1 MSNAMITGSRKLP
14 TSHLTVRV
22 PWHDSKWNGTVCRN
36 PCVNTA
42 CTVLPRIGRNKSELR
57 ETQDAGQS
65 LHSLPEERLPPCT
78 DEHATFMANFELT
91 LKKEH
96 PYRTSSPSTHGHF
109 EGTSYSVPPYSALA
123 IPFRW
128 MLKEQVVGNPKRKIT
143 GKADQYAL
151 AYESRR
157 EPNLDFAGGDTW
169 IQEGANQLIM
179 LDTFFNAVEP
189 GVSLVFFYAK
199 LTPLSESPRRVIVGV
214 GRVLKIG
221 EPLQYRT
228 SKNRPRDAIS
238 GYLWERSLHHSI
250 RPDMKDGF
258 LLPYHELLESF
269 GEDESFDMEPCI
281 AFAPDEAYAQYS
293 FGSEHLD
300 HDNAIAS
307 LLECERAIK
316 EIRQHLQGPWVQIL
330 SWIDRELN
338 RLWNIRGAYP
348 GLGAALTAFGITHGN
363 LLAWHLASRA
373 PQQELTDP
381 WPQFEQAL
389 KDPSELPAYLRDEI
403 GPMLGKKW
411 QGLPTN
417 RKALVKLLSRFVLTN
432 EQAIRWYQADLRK
445 TAGIAV
451 SDAQILANP
460 YVLFEQDR
468 NQASAIA
475 FFTVDRGLFP
485 PAHIKAA
492 AQIPTPSAIGE
503 DIDPRRVRALLVYQL
518 ETAADQGHTVLPQG
532 WVIERA
538 RALTIQPPCPLDG
551 DVLPIFDNSLA
562 PEVAVTVKG
571 EFRTYQLKRYV
582 EARSCI
588 RSVVRQRRSGGPLP
602 GDHDWEALIANAI
615 PKSSQDEWDESESL
629 ARKEKA
635 AALAMLY
642 RSRFSVLMGNAGTG
656 KSTLVKALCN
666 APGVLQGGILLLAPT
681 GKARVRLEQMSGL
694 AGQGNTIAQFL
705 HSYRRYDPRTGRY
718 FMDSDQGKSLGHKT
732 VVIDESSMLTED
744 QLSALLDT
752 LQGVDR
758 FVLVGDPKQLPPI
771 GAGRPFVDIINELR
785 PENFESLVPRVAPGY
800 AELLITRRQQ
810 SSARRLDLL
819 FANYFDGATADPG
832 KDEIWARL
840 MSEKSQFLEVIAWQT
855 PQQLPAALLEALV
868 RHLSLK
874 GPDDELGFGQSIG
887 GVEHEGHAYFWP
899 QKAATAGAAAAAHR
913 WQVLAA
919 QRVSEIGT
927 DALNRLVQTQFRD
940 GVLRL
945 ANQTGPL
952 RRIPKPMGG
961 QRIIWGDKVINV
973 RNSSSRKTWPEKDAP
988 YVANGDIGIV
998 TGNYKTKNGK
1008 LFEQLEV
1015 EMNSQSGVVYKY
1027 RKSEMDGEGSA
1038 VPLELAYALTVHKCQ
1053 GSEFGITFLVIPNFG
1068 RSLTR
1073 ELLYTALTRQQE
1085 RVVILHQ
1092 GRLADLHRY
1101 SLDSASEIK
1110 RRMTNLFALSEPVE
1124 IKTGSKRIYLD
1135 KQLIYRTERGELV
1148 QSKSEW
1154 IIADKL
1160 TAARIGYLYEQPL
1173 MLDGVERWPDFTIRD
1188 DNRGITWYWEHL
1200 GRMDLEQ
1207 YRERWARKLKGYE
1220 NAGIV
1225 PLERYKPHVNAGV
1238 LLTTVEDGSRGDL
1251 SDQVYKTIQ
1260 TITGE

>member
-1 MSNAMITGSRKLP
+1 MGNIMIKGSRKLP

-22 PWHDSKWNGTVCRN
+22 PWHDSRWNGTVCRN
-36 PCVNTA
+36 PCANAA
-42 CTVLPRIGRNKSELR
+42 CTVLPRIGRNKNEVR
-57 ETQDAGQS
+57 ETQDSGQS
-65 LHSLPEERLPPCT
+65 LQSLPEELLPPCVH
-78 DEHATFMANFELT
+78 EHATFMANFDLT
-91 LKKEH
+91 LNKQH

-109 EGTSYSVPPYSALA
+109 EDTSYCVRPFSALA

-128 MLKEQVVGNPKRKIT
+128 MLTEQVVGNLRKRIP
-143 GKADQYAL
+143 GKVDQYAL
-151 AYESRR
+151 AYDSRR
-157 EPNLDFAGGDTW
+157 EPNLDFEGGDTW

-179 LDTFFNAVEP
+179 LDTFFSAVEP

-199 LTPLSESPRRVIVGV
+199 RTPLSDSPRRVIVGV
-214 GRVLKIG
+214 GRILKVG

-238 GYLWERSLHHSI
+238 GYLWERSIHHSI
-250 RPDMKDGF
+250 RPEMKDGF
-258 LLPYHELLESF
+258 LLPYHELLERF
-269 GEDESFDMEPCI
+269 GEDEGFDLEACT
-281 AFAPDEAYAQYS
+281 AFAPDDAYAQYS

-316 EIRQHLQGPWVQIL
+316 EIRQHLQGPWLESL

-348 GLGAALTAFGITHGN
+348 GLGAALTAFGVIHGN

-373 PQQELTDP
+373 PQQELVDP

-389 KDPSELPAYLRDEI
+389 KDPSELPSYLRDEI
-403 GPMLGKKW
+403 GPMLARKW
-411 QGLPTN
+411 QDLGRD

-432 EQAIRWYQADLRK
+432 EQAIRWYQPDLRK
-445 TAGIAV
+445 AAGIAIG
-451 SDAQILANP
+451 DAQILANP

-468 NQASAIA
+468 NQPSAIG
-475 FFTVDRGLFP
+475 FSTIDRGLFP
-485 PAHIKAA
+485 PANIKMAA
-492 AQIPTPSAIGE
+492 PLPGPSAIGE
-503 DIDPRRVRALLVYQL
+503 SIDPRRVRALLVYQL
-518 ETAADQGHTVLPQG
+518 ETAAEQGHTVLPQA
-532 WVIERA
+532 WVIERT

-551 DVLPIFDNSLA
+551 DILPIFDNALA
-562 PEVAVTVKG
+562 PEVAVTVK
-571 EFRTYQLKRYV
+571 EDLRTYQLTRYV

-588 RSVVRQRRSGGPLP
+588 RSVVRQRRISAPLSGE
-602 GDHDWEALIANAI
+602 HDWDALIAGAI
-615 PKSSQDEWDESESL
+615 PNSSLDKQDENESL

-635 AALAMLY
+635 VALAMLY
-642 RSRFSVLMGNAGTG
+642 RSRFSVLIGNAGTG

-666 APGVLQGGILLLAPT
+666 VPGVLQGGVLLLAPT
-681 GKARVRLEQMSGL
+681 GKARVRLEQMSGMT
-694 AGQGNTIAQFL
+694 GRGNTIAQFL
-705 HSYRRYDPRTGRY
+705 HSYRRYDPATGRY
-718 FMDSDQGKSLGHKT
+718 FMDPTQGKSLGHKT

-758 FVLVGDPKQLPPI
+758 FILVGDPKQLPPI

-785 PENFESLVPRVAPGY
+785 PENLESLVPRVAPGF
-800 AELLITRRQQ
+800 AELLITRRQR
-810 SSARRLDLL
+810 SSAERLDLL
-819 FANYFDGATADPG
+819 FANYFGGDTTDPG

-840 MSEKSQFLEVIAWQT
+840 MSEKSEFLEAISWHT

-868 RHLSLK
+868 RHLSLN
-874 GPDDELGFGQSIG
+874 GLNDELGFGQSIG

-899 QKAATAGAAAAAHR
+899 KNATTAGAAAAAHR
-913 WQVLAA
+913 WQVLAV
-919 QRVSEIGT
+919 QRVAEIGT
-927 DALNRLVQTQFRD
+927 DALNRLIQTQFRD
-940 GVLRL
+940 SALRL
-945 ANQTGPL
+945 ANQNPPL
-952 RRIPKPMGG
+952 RPIPKPMGG

-973 RNSSSRKTWPEKDAP
+973 RNSSSRKTWPEKDEP

-998 TGNYKTKNGK
+998 TGSYRKKNGK
-1008 LFEQLEV
+1008 LFEHLEV
-1015 EMNSQSGVVYKY
+1015 EMNSQPGVVYKY
-1027 RKSEMDGEGSA
+1027 WKSEMDGEGSA

-1053 GSEFGITFLVIPNFG
+1053 GSEFGMSFLVIPNLG

-1101 SLDSASEIK
+1101 SLDSASEVK

-1124 IKTGSKRIYLD
+1124 IEVENKRICLD
-1135 KQLIYRTERGELV
+1135 KRLIYRTERGELV

-1160 TAARIGYLYEQPL
+1160 TAAKVPYFYEQPL
-1173 MLDGVERWPDFTIRD
+1173 MLDGVERRPDFTIRD

-1200 GRMDLEQ
+1200 GRMDLEE

-1225 PLERYKPHVNAGV
+1225 PLEQYNPNVCAGV